1 MPVSCT
7 QGQHLR
13 NYCERTAA
21 GRNFSRQIIASC
33 EVAGHC
39 DIAAMDQ
46 ALNAYLRRHD
56 TFRSW
61 FEQTADGE
69 FVRHQTDL
77 ADMEFAPVDHGHLT
91 VDQIHAH
98 VVNIPSPLEGAAS
111 RSGWCRTRTASPS
124 SPPWTTSTATRR

>member
-1 MPVSCT
+1 MAVDPGHRHLLASDGRVEEKVRHAPVSPVPVSYM

-61 FEQTADGE
+61 FEQTADG
-69 FVRHQTDL
+69 
-77 ADMEFAPVDHGHLT
+77 
-91 VDQIHAH
+91 
-98 VVNIPSPLEGAAS
+98 SS
-111 RSGWCRTRTASPS
+111 SGTR
-124 SPPWTTSTATRR
+124 